1 VLHPIVLKEVIWQ
14 PPLFDWIK
22 CNTNGASTSSS
33 SACGGIFKNC
43 NAEFLCGFAE
53 NTGLS
58 SAFIAE
64 LCGAMNA
71 IEIVASKNWT
81 NLWLETD
88 STLVVMTFRS
98 PQLVPW
104 FLSNRWHNC
113 IHTTLFMNSIVS
125 HVFREGNFCAD
136 GLANVG
142 LTLDNLTIRYE
153 VPQIIRDHVTAN
165 KLGKPYFR
173 VIHI

>member
-1 VLHPIVLKEVIWQ
+1 
-14 PPLFDWIK
+14 
-22 CNTNGASTSSS
+22 
-33 SACGGIFKNC
+33 
-43 NAEFLCGFAE
+43 
-53 NTGLS
+53 
-58 SAFIAE
+58 
-64 LCGAMNA
+64 
-71 IEIVASKNWT
+71 
-81 NLWLETD
+81 
-88 STLVVMTFRS
+88 
-98 PQLVPW
+98 
-104 FLSNRWHNC
+104 
-113 IHTTLFMNSIVS
+113 MNSIVS